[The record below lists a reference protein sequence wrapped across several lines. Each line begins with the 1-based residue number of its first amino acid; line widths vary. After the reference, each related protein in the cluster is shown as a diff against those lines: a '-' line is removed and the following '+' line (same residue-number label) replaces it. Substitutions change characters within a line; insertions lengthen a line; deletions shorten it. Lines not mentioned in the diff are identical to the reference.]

1 MSRIGKE
8 PVKLPAGASVAVKD
22 GVVTVKGPKGELSY
36 ALPAGISCEV
46 KDGVAKFARADDE
59 RQTKAFHGLAR
70 ALVANM
76 VEGVTKGYDKHLDIE
91 GVGFKFEMKGKDV
104 LALSIGYA
112 NPKTYK
118 VPAGATVTVGNAG
131 LHLDVTGIDKQLVGR
146 VAADIRAFKPAEPY
160 KGKGIRYTG
169 EKIRRKEGK
178 TVA

>member
-8 PVKLPAGASVAVKD
+8 PVKVESGVTVTLDGPA
-22 GVVTVKGPKGELSY
+22 VTVKGPKGELSWT
-36 ALPAGISCEV
+36 LPAGISAEQ
-46 KDGVAKFARADDE
+46 KDGLVRFSRAADD
-59 RQTKAFHGLAR
+59 RQSRANHGLAR

-76 VEGVTKGYDKHLDIE
+76 VEG
-91 GVGFKFEMKGKDV
+91 
-104 LALSIGYA
+104 
-112 NPKTYK
+112 NPKPYK
-118 VPAGATVTVGNAG
+118 IPAGITVKVENQG
-131 LHLDVTGIDKQLVGR
+131 LHLDISGIDKQLVGR

>member
-8 PVKLPAGASVAVKD
+8 PVKVGSGVTVTLDGPA
-22 GVVTVKGPKGELSY
+22 VTVKGPKGEL
-36 ALPAGISCEV
+36 AWTLPAGITAEQ
-46 KDGVAKFARADDE
+46 KDGLVRFSRSADD
-59 RQTKAFHGLAR
+59 RQSRANHGLAR

-76 VEGVTKGYDKHLDIE
+76 VEGVTKGYAKALDIE
-91 GVGFKFEMKGKDV
+91 GVGFKFDKKGKDT

-112 NPKTYK
+112 EPKLYK
-118 VPAGATVTVGNAG
+118 IPAGVDVAVGNAG
-131 LHLDVTGIDKQLVGR
+131 LHVDVTGIDKELVGR